1 MRKAT
6 KFQFRA
12 KEIRP
17 SSMGAAVLR
26 LLRDGIAARAQA
38 VGSVPASRPKGHS

>member
-6 KFQFRA
+6 KFQLLA

-17 SSMGAAVLR
+17 SSMGTAVLR

-38 VGSVPASRPKGHS
+38 VGAVPASRPEQHS

>member
-6 KFQFRA
+6 KFQLSA

-17 SSMGAAVLR
+17 FSVGVAVLR

-38 VGSVPASRPKGHS
+38 VGSVPASRPEQRS